1 MHHRI
6 VPTVA
11 LVLAEVCFSSN
22 GIAGE
27 PLVGQITE
35 VSGQCFFG
43 YRNDV
48 EGGRRLHPG
57 TRVQLKWGV
66 LSSNWIYCDNGAHA
80 TVTYNNRTKHVF
92 SGGWQMVGHP
102 IDRQHPQPASTS
114 AAAGKADSNA
124 PKN

>member
-48 EGGRRLHPG
+48 EGGRRLHPVEQPPE
-57 TRVQLKWGV
+57 TP
-66 LSSNWIYCDNGAHA
+66 D
-80 TVTYNNRTKHVF
+80 TVTHL
-92 SGGWQMVGHP
+92 Q
-102 IDRQHPQPASTS
+102 
-114 AAAGKADSNA
+114 
-124 PKN
+124 